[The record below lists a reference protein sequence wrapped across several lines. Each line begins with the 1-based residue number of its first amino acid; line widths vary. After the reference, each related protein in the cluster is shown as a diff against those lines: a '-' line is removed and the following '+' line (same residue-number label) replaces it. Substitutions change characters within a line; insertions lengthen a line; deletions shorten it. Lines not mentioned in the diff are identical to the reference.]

1 MCKQP
6 TKQSCEQQGS
16 KQGGH
21 PNVLPNTGSWIHASA
36 APCGGFT
43 INRTN
48 SRKSPTQ
55 GGGLMLLSKKFFSWA
70 FMSRAAQGVTR
81 SREVCILLQTQKKT
95 KKKILANNCYTRT
108 AVRIAVLTAKN
119 CDPYS
124 SSPHRCMQKTAV
136 VQLGRPRA
144 CGKNG
149 YRSAECRPRPMGS
162 FRASKPIF
170 FASNCRF

>member
-21 PNVLPNTGSWIHASA
+21 PNVLPNTGSWIYASA

-81 SREVCILLQTQKKT
+81 SGEVWVLL
-95 KKKILANNCYTRT
+95 
-108 AVRIAVLTAKN
+108 RIAGRTPKMLGMEGTRRVHADDDSYNNKIDGKPTKVEGQDRS
-119 CDPYS
+119 CI
-124 SSPHRCMQKTAV
+124 V
-136 VQLGRPRA
+136 V
-144 CGKNG
+144 
-149 YRSAECRPRPMGS
+149 
-162 FRASKPIF
+162 FRAHARS
-170 FASNCRF
+170 RT